1 MNGLRLLIVIVCGIA
16 FQQLLNAQTTYT
28 SVSTGE
34 WNDTTIWSPAGIPG
48 AGDFVHIGNQSIST
62 NGAREV
68 AGFSQTGGD
77 LILTDSLQIIDGS
90 LTVTGSSNWSGGG
103 IIDSTTNN
111 TGTLT
116 IANTGSLMIQGV
128 FNTKFLRGI
137 CLLNLGTIQ
146 FEGPATI
153 NMLDSTLIENQA
165 LFDITVDADFS
176 GSGDGGVFLNTGTL
190 IKSGGTN
197 VSQFGTAIDFQN
209 DGGTIDVQSG
219 EISFHCPSST
229 FTDGNYN
236 AAAGAKLSFNFNHTF
251 EGTLSGNPAGT
262 VVFQG
267 STINV
272 TDLGATLDFGGTGF
286 QWTDGTFSGSTLT
299 IPNGSLF
306 AIPGVFN
313 TKFLSGIHLLNLGT
327 IQFEGPATINMIDST
342 LIENQALFDITV
354 DADFSGSGDG
364 GVFLNTGTLIKSG
377 GTNVSQF
384 GTAIDFQNDG
394 GTIDVQSGTLRI
406 DKFENSENSII
417 KGIGTIQVPAAFSND
432 GINAPGNSAGLL
444 TYLINYNPSST
455 GVLEIELGGL
465 TPGSGH
471 DQLAVTGNA
480 VLNGTIDVSVTGSFI
495 PAAGDSFVVLTSTGT
510 VIDSFMNVNA
520 QSGLYLSVKYKA
532 NNVTIV
538 VDSVGVISS
547 IEDGLDDLI
556 ATSYELMQ
564 NYPNPFN
571 PSTRIR
577 FSIPESAYT
586 TLKVYSIL
594 GQEVA
599 TLLNEQKSSGV
610 YEVNFDGLNLSSGTY
625 IYKLKAGNFSE
636 TKKMILLK

>member
-153 NMLDSTLIENQA
+153 NML
-165 LFDITVDADFS
+165 
-176 GSGDGGVFLNTGTL
+176 
-190 IKSGGTN
+190 
-197 VSQFGTAIDFQN
+197 
-209 DGGTIDVQSG
+209 
-219 EISFHCPSST
+219 
-229 FTDGNYN
+229 
-236 AAAGAKLSFNFNHTF
+236 
-251 EGTLSGNPAGT
+251 
-262 VVFQG
+262 
-267 STINV
+267 
-272 TDLGATLDFGGTGF
+272 
-286 QWTDGTFSGSTLT
+286 
-299 IPNGSLF
+299 
-306 AIPGVFN
+306 
-313 TKFLSGIHLLNLGT
+313 
-327 IQFEGPATINMIDST
+327 DST